1 MLRTSA
7 FSLRVL
13 PRVSQCFGPRHAQ
26 SQAFAAD
33 FHVSLALHD
42 GEHLYESKE
51 DYAEAPAAYLHTDVC
66 SVVVRSGT
74 GEQGQG

>member
-7 FSLRVL
+7 FSLRGV
-13 PRVSQCFGPRHAQ
+13 PRVSPRSGPRHAQ

-51 DYAEAPAAYLHTDVC
+51 DYAQAPAAYLYTDVC
-66 SVVVRSGT
+66 SVVVRSGA